1 MHCVI
6 EPVNS
11 LYKKIV
17 FFLRITKCYFYPF
30 WSHFNVISLA
40 NFQKTIFLDFFV
52 SWCLRNEVS
61 IVSAPKGLGYWQI
74 VWCLLIR
81 PYFLSSG
88 NKNDPV
94 GVLTLYS
101 WRKLATHVVLLLAS
115 RVANEAKFVL
125 FMSCYNLDAF
135 QMSLNAWH
143 RQSTVT
149 LWQVNQIVQGRP
161 TNLSATLKY
170 GNAEKGKYDL
180 PNFGRYHTAC
190 VAARP
195 CCCCV
200 LNLW

>member
-1 MHCVI
+1 MSFRSQI
-6 EPVNS
+6 F
-11 LYKKIV
+11 KKQ
-17 FFLRITKCYFYPF
+17 FFLISLFLGVYVTKCPSFGSQGIQVLTDFASFVALYVCWFDRTF
-30 WSHFNVISLA
+30 
-40 NFQKTIFLDFFV
+40 FLQVARTVACF
-52 SWCLRNEVS
+52 
-61 IVSAPKGLGYWQI
+61 
-74 VWCLLIR
+74 
-81 PYFLSSG
+81 
-88 NKNDPV
+88 DPV
-94 GVLTLYS
+94 GVPTLYS

-125 FMSCYNLDAF
+125 FMSSYNLDAF

-149 LWQVNQIVQGRP
+149 PWQVNQIVQGRP

-170 GNAEKGKYDL
+170 GNTEKGRYDL
-180 PNFGRYHTAC
+180 PNFGRDHTAC